1 MSESAPYG
9 MNDAEA
15 SQGLEVD
22 NFTIT
27 LKGRQLT
34 VAQAVGLGLLKHDS
48 QTGRFR
54 MGEHYR
60 PSTTLRL

>member
-1 MSESAPYG
+1 MPDMSAHG
-9 MNDAEA
+9 INDAEA

-34 VAQAVGLGLLKHDS
+34 VAQAVGLGLLKHDN